1 MVGLDQDLR
10 SVRVK
15 ITQYKVQVP
24 GKEQQSEKVMVV
36 VVLVLGLCVNW
47 VKHTSP
53 FLWYLISTTAS
64 EDWFSKLT
72 PACLQRRP
80 STALVHSLPL
90 Y

>member
-1 MVGLDQDLR
+1 MVGLDQDLG
-10 SVRVK
+10 SVRVKK

-53 FLWYLISTTAS
+53 FFNGI
-64 EDWFSKLT
+64 
-72 PACLQRRP
+72 
-80 STALVHSLPL
+80 
-90 Y
+90 

>member
-53 FLWYLISTTAS
+53 FFMLFNKHY
-64 EDWFSKLT
+64 
-72 PACLQRRP
+72 CLRG
-80 STALVHSLPL
+80 LVQ
-90 Y
+90 

>member
-1 MVGLDQDLR
+1 MVGLDQDLG

-15 ITQYKVQVP
+15 ITQCKVQVP

-53 FLWYLISTTAS
+53 FLMVFNKHY
-64 EDWFSKLT
+64 
-72 PACLQRRP
+72 CLRG
-80 STALVHSLPL
+80 LVQ
-90 Y
+90 

>member
-15 ITQYKVQVP
+15 IIQYKVQVP
-24 GKEQQSEKVMVV
+24 GKEQQSEKVM

-80 STALVHSLPL
+80 STALLHSLPL

>member
-1 MVGLDQDLR
+1 MIGLDQDLG

-53 FLWYLISTTAS
+53 F
-64 EDWFSKLT
+64 
-72 PACLQRRP
+72 
-80 STALVHSLPL
+80 
-90 Y
+90 

>member
-1 MVGLDQDLR
+1 MVGLDQDLG
-10 SVRVK
+10 SVRVKK

-53 FLWYLISTTAS
+53 PFLMVFNKHY
-64 EDWFSKLT
+64 
-72 PACLQRRP
+72 CLKG
-80 STALVHSLPL
+80 LVQ
-90 Y
+90 